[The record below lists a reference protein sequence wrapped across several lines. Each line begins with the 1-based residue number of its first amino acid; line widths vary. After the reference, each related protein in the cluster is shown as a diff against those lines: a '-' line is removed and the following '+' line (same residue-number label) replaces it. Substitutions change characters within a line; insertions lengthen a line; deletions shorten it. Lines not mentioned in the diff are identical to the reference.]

1 MFTYLTIKIDKYFE
15 DLERDRKCGSY
26 SIFYGI
32 GTSLEKKDCME
43 NGLDCV
49 MTVLSVAGIQ
59 KRGFGKDWP
68 GESSHL
74 TVSSH
79 LFCSLDKRREYGMPS

>member
-15 DLERDRKCGSY
+15 DLERDRKCHSY

-32 GTSLEKKDCME
+32 GTSLEKKDCTE
-43 NGLDCV
+43 NSLDCV
-49 MTVLSVAGIQ
+49 MMVLSVAGIQ
-59 KRGFGKDWP
+59 KRGFGEDWL
-68 GESSHL
+68 GESSPL

-79 LFCSLDKRREYGMPS
+79 LFCSLDKRREYGMLS

>member
-49 MTVLSVAGIQ
+49 MTVLLLQSTGPRYV
-59 KRGFGKDWP
+59 GF
-68 GESSHL
+68 SS
-74 TVSSH
+74 
-79 LFCSLDKRREYGMPS
+79 FDA